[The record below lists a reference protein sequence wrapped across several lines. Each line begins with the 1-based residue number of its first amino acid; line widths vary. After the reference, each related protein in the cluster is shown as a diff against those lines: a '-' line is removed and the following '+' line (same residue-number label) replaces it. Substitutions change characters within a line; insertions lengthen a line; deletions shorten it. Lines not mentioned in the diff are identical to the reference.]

1 MRRRQQ
7 PEPWRKGLV
16 AYGDAAVQGELFMKF
31 IALAVAAVLAVAS
44 PSAAQQAPASQAL
57 HVRGETTFV
66 HAGRLLA
73 DPQSGVVLRDKT
85 LVIVGN
91 RITEIRDGFVGE
103 GPAVVDLRDS
113 FVLPGLI
120 DSHVHLTGEQNPNS
134 RLEAVTRDAADSAM
148 VGAGFA
154 RKTLMAG
161 FTTVADLGGANDA
174 VFALRDGIARGDV
187 PGPRV
192 IASGSSVSI
201 HGGHGDTNGYRDDIL
216 HLMSPESICSGAEDC
231 MRAVRTQV
239 RAGADIIKIT
249 ATGGVL
255 SNTAA
260 GLAQQFTEAEL
271 AAIVEVAHRMG
282 RQVTAHAHGVDG
294 INAFLRAGGDS
305 IEHGTFLDAES
316 IRLFR
321 REGVYLVPTLLAGDF
336 VARIAS
342 GPNNFFTPAQ
352 TAKALEAGPKMLDM
366 ARRAHEGGVRIA
378 FGTDTGVSAHGDNAQ
393 EFALLVRAGLTPLE
407 AIQAATTV
415 AAAHLQISGDA
426 GLIAPGR
433 SADIVAVQGD
443 PLADVAT
450 LERMAFVMKG
460 GVVYRND

>member
-1 MRRRQQ
+1 
-7 PEPWRKGLV
+7 
-16 AYGDAAVQGELFMKF
+16 MKF
-31 IALAVAAVLAVAS
+31 VALAVAAVFAIAG
-44 PSAAQQAPASQAL
+44 PAAALQAPPSQASA
-57 HVRGETTFV
+57 GASETRFV
-66 HAGRLLA
+66 QAGRLLA
-73 DPQSGVVLRDKT
+73 NPQSGEVLRDKT

-91 RITEIRDGFVGE
+91 QITEIRDGFVGE
-103 GPAVVDLRDS
+103 GPNVVDLRGS

-134 RLEAVTRDAADSAM
+134 RIQAVTRDAADSAM

-201 HGGHGDTNGYRDDIL
+201 HGGHGDANGLRDDIL

-239 RAGADIIKIT
+239 RAGADIVKIT

-342 GPNNFFTPAQ
+342 GPSNFFTPAQ

-393 EFALLVRAGLTPLE
+393 EFALLVRAGLTPLQ

-415 AAAHLQISGDA
+415 AAAHLQIAGEA

-433 SADIVAVQGD
+433 PADIVAVAGD
-443 PLADVAT
+443 PLADVTA
-450 LERMAFVMKG
+450 LEQMAFVMKG
-460 GVVYRND
+460 GVVYRNV

>member
-1 MRRRQQ
+1 
-7 PEPWRKGLV
+7 
-16 AYGDAAVQGELFMKF
+16 MKF
-31 IALAVAAVLAVAS
+31 VTLAVAAVFALAS
-44 PSAAQQAPASQAL
+44 PSQAQQSPASQAFPAN
-57 HVRGETTFV
+57 GETTFV
-66 HAGRLLA
+66 QAGRLLA
-73 DPQSGVVLRDKT
+73 DPESGVVLRDKT

-91 RITEIRDGFVGE
+91 QITEIRDGFVGE
-103 GPAVVDLRDS
+103 GPNVVDLRDS

-120 DSHVHLTGEQNPNS
+120 DSHVHLTSQQSPTG
-134 RLEAVTRDAADSAM
+134 RLDAVTRDAADGAM
-148 VGAGFA
+148 IGAGFA

-161 FTTVADLGGANDA
+161 FTTVADLGAGNDSI
-174 VFALRDGIARGDV
+174 FALRDGIRRGDV
-187 PGPRV
+187 PGPRI

-201 HGGHGDTNGYRDDIL
+201 HGGHGDVNGYTDDIM
-216 HLMSPESICSGAEDC
+216 HLLSSESVCSGPEDC

-239 RAGADIIKIT
+239 RSGADIIKIT

-260 GLAQQFTEAEL
+260 GLAQQFTDAEL

-305 IEHGTFLDAES
+305 IEHGTYLDDES

-336 VARIAS
+336 VARVAS
-342 GPNNFFTPAQ
+342 SPTNFFTPAQ

-366 ARRAHEGGVRIA
+366 ARRAHAGGVRIA

-407 AIQAATTV
+407 AIEAATV
-415 AAAHLQISGDA
+415 GAAAHLKLSNEA
-426 GLIAPGR
+426 GRIAPGMP
-433 SADIVAVQGD
+433 ADMVAVAGD
-443 PLADVAT
+443 PLSDVT
-450 LERMAFVMKG
+450 ELERMTFVMKG
-460 GVVYRND
+460 GVVYRDE